1 MAAERDRALK
11 ALEIAAAD
19 HEADM
24 AARWACVLAAR
35 WACVMAARWVCVMAA
50 RWACVNHTL

>member
-24 AARWACVLAAR
+24 AARWACV
-35 WACVMAARWVCVMAA
+35 
-50 RWACVNHTL
+50 NHTL